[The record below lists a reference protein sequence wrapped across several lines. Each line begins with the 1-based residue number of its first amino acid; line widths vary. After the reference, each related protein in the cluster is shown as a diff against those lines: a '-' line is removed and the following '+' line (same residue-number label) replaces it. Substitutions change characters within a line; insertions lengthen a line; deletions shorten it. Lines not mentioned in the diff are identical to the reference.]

1 MAVSPEEAVF
11 FEALLRTSP
20 VERESFLREACA
32 GNPSLRL
39 EVDRMLT
46 AQERAETFFEKV
58 GAQLN
63 PYEWLPEAK
72 TYTDASV
79 GSFIGPYKLVQWL
92 GEGGGGVVYMAEQET
107 PVRRQVALKVIK
119 LGMDTKRVIARFE
132 AERQALAL
140 MEHQNIARVFDAG
153 ATETGRPYFVME
165 LVRGVKITQYC
176 WQHEV
181 PLLDRLAMYQQV
193 CHAIQHAHQK
203 GIIHR
208 DIKPS
213 NILVTL
219 QDGIPIPKIIDFGI
233 AKATAESLTDGTAFT
248 VNEQLLGTP
257 AYMSPEQVQGGV
269 DVDTRSDIYSLGV
282 VLYELLAGRPPF
294 ANNEL
299 LRLGVDEM
307 RRVLRDCEPARPS
320 VAATELVGEGSQILR
335 WAAALK
341 GDLDWIVMKA
351 LEKDRERRYQTARGL
366 ALDIEHYLQC
376 EPVQARPPSRLY
388 RLQKLVR
395 RNKAAFASAGITIL
409 ALVAA
414 VVISTWLFIRASNA
428 EQQEH
433 RLRAMAE
440 EREKVTR
447 AAILLSED
455 KPADADDLLGDKNF
469 QLSQPSLEAT
479 QVFRKLAIWHALRQ
493 EWSKA
498 APRLLSLIQVNRIDE
513 NDQTDN
519 ATRDLL
525 MVAPTLIEI
534 GDLSTYEKIR
544 QLAIA
549 RFGGSKNPVA
559 AEQIIKISLIEPAP
573 PDMLEALE
581 PLARVAD
588 ASLRRAPGLPITAW
602 RATALA
608 LMAYR
613 QGHYQD
619 ALQWCRRAEDLNS
632 RTDTRNAVGEI
643 VQAMAEWRLGQQ
655 ATARAELEKVREEV
669 EEAFR
674 KPLGLTDD
682 GGGFWHDWLN
692 ARILLREATTLMQEP
707 KPAQSPGS

>member
-11 FEALLRTSP
+11 FEALLRNAP
-20 VERESFLREACA
+20 AERESFLDEACA

-39 EVDRMLT
+39 EVDRMLA

-63 PYEWLPEAK
+63 PHEWLAETK
-72 TYTDASV
+72 TYTDSSV
-79 GSFIGPYKLVQWL
+79 GSSIGPYKLVQWL

-165 LVRGVKITQYC
+165 LVRGVKLTQYC
-176 WQHEV
+176 WQNEV

-219 QDGIPIPKIIDFGI
+219 QDGIPTPKIIDFGI
-233 AKATAESLTDGTAFT
+233 AKATAESLTTGTAFT

-257 AYMSPEQVQGGV
+257 AYMSPEQVQGGM

-282 VLYELLAGRPPF
+282 VLYELLAGHPPF
-294 ANNEL
+294 ENNDL

-307 RRVLRDCEPARPS
+307 RRVLRDCEPTRPS
-320 VAATELVGEGSQILR
+320 VAAAELVGEATQISR

-351 LEKDRERRYQTARGL
+351 LEKDRERRYQTARGF

-388 RLQKLVR
+388 RLLKLIR

-414 VVISTWLFIRASNA
+414 VVISTWLFVRASNA

-433 RLRAMAE
+433 RLRAVAE

-447 AAILLSED
+447 AAILLSEN
-455 KPADADDLLGDKNF
+455 KPAEADALLGDKNF

-479 QVFRKLAIWHALRQ
+479 QVFRQLAIWNALRRD
-493 EWSKA
+493 WKKA
-498 APRLLSLIQVNRIDE
+498 APRLLSLIQVNRIIE

-544 QLAIA
+544 HLAIA
-549 RFGGSKNPVA
+549 RFAGSKNPVA
-559 AEQIIKISLIEPAP
+559 AEQILKISLIYPAA
-573 PDMLEALE
+573 PDMLQALE
-581 PLARVAD
+581 PLAKVAEN
-588 ASLRRAPGLPITAW
+588 SLRNVRTGPLLAW

-608 LMAYR
+608 LMGYR
-613 QGHYQD
+613 QGRYQD
-619 ALQWCRRAEDLNS
+619 TIQWCKRARDLYA
-632 RTDTRNAVGEI
+632 DTEPRNAMEDVIE
-643 VQAMAEWRLGQQ
+643 AMAEWQLGR
-655 ATARAELEKVREEV
+655 TAAARTDLEKARKEV
-669 EEAFR
+669 EDGFHQ
-674 KPLGLTDD
+674 PLGVSDNK
-682 GGGFWHDWLN
+682 GGFWFDWLN
-692 ARILLREATTLMQEP
+692 ARVLLHEATALMQEP

>member
-11 FEALLRTSP
+11 FEALLRDAP
-20 VERESFLREACA
+20 AERESFLDEVCA
-32 GNPSLRL
+32 GNSSLRL
-39 EVDRMLT
+39 EVDRMLA
-46 AQERAETFFEKV
+46 AQDRAEAFFEKV

-63 PYEWLPEAK
+63 PHEWLAETK
-72 TYTDASV
+72 TYTDSSV
-79 GSFIGPYKLVQWL
+79 GSSIGPYKLVQWL

-176 WQHEV
+176 WQNEV

-219 QDGIPIPKIIDFGI
+219 QDGIPTPKIIDFGI
-233 AKATAESLTDGTAFT
+233 AKATAESLTTGTAFT

-257 AYMSPEQVQGGV
+257 AYMSPEQVQGGM

-294 ANNEL
+294 ENNEL

-307 RRVLRDCEPARPS
+307 RRVLRDCEPTRPS
-320 VAATELVGEGSQILR
+320 VAATELVGEGTQISR

-351 LEKDRERRYQTARGL
+351 LEKDRERRYQTARGF

-376 EPVQARPPSRLY
+376 EPVHARPPSRLY

-395 RNKAAFASAGITIL
+395 RNKAAFASAGITVL
-409 ALVAA
+409 ALVVA
-414 VVISTWLFIRASNA
+414 VVISTWLFVRASNA

-433 RLRAMAE
+433 RLRAVAE

-447 AAILLSED
+447 AAILLSEN
-455 KPADADDLLGDKNF
+455 KPAEADALLGDKNF

-479 QVFRKLAIWHALRQ
+479 QVFRQLAIWNALRRD
-493 EWSKA
+493 WKKA
-498 APRLLSLIQVNRIDE
+498 APRLLSLIQVNRIVE

-534 GDLSTYEKIR
+534 GDLATYGEIR

-549 RFGGSKNPVA
+549 RFAGSTNPVA
-559 AEQIIKISLIEPAP
+559 AEQIIKISLVEPASQ
-573 PDMLEALE
+573 DVLSALE
-581 PLARVAD
+581 PLARVAA
-588 ASLRRAPGLPITAW
+588 ASLKDVHGSPIAAW

-608 LMAYR
+608 LIAYR

-619 ALQWCRRAEDLNS
+619 TLQWCRRAEALNS

-655 ATARAELEKVREEV
+655 ATARADLEKVREEV
-669 EEAFR
+669 AEGFQR
-674 KPLGLTDD
+674 PLGEPDD
-682 GGGFWHDWLN
+682 KGNFWFDWLN
-692 ARILLREATTLMQEP
+692 ARVLLREAMALTQDPEP
-707 KPAQSPGS
+707 APPHGS